1 MNKRY
6 PKAMCLIILS
16 GMLICFCYPQILKM
30 RCYTVVSGSMSP
42 ALPVGAAV
50 YVKEKQPREIKK
62 GEIITFFEGE
72 TVITHRVMEIDENA
86 QLFMTK
92 GDANEKQDTQPVKW
106 ENGIWNCCFYSSL
119 CGVCTAVSWH
129 LEWKSGGFVLFPGV
143 FSVHEY
149 LGRRESKKERE
160 IK

>member
-1 MNKRY
+1 
-6 PKAMCLIILS
+6 
-16 GMLICFCYPQILKM
+16 
-30 RCYTVVSGSMSP
+30 
-42 ALPVGAAV
+42 
-50 YVKEKQPREIKK
+50 
-62 GEIITFFEGE
+62 
-72 TVITHRVMEIDENA
+72 
-86 QLFMTK
+86 MTK

-106 ENGIWNCCFYSSL
+106 ENVYGTVVFTVPYVGYVRLFLS
-119 CGVCTAVSWH
+119 T

>member
-92 GDANEKQDTQPVKW
+92 GDAKREAGYPTCEVG
-106 ENGIWNCCFYSSL
+106 ECIWNRCFYSSL
-119 CGVCTAVSWH
+119 CGVCTAVS
-129 LEWKSGGFVLFPGV
+129 
-143 FSVHEY
+143 
-149 LGRRESKKERE
+149 
-160 IK
+160 

>member
-1 MNKRY
+1 MRQKLQVKWLALFGALQQWRSAAGGCTERKARMNKRY

-62 GEIITFFEGE
+62 GEIITFFGRGNGY
-72 TVITHRVMEIDENA
+72 HSP
-86 QLFMTK
+86 
-92 GDANEKQDTQPVKW
+92 GDGN
-106 ENGIWNCCFYSSL
+106 
-119 CGVCTAVSWH
+119 
-129 LEWKSGGFVLFPGV
+129 
-143 FSVHEY
+143 
-149 LGRRESKKERE
+149 R
-160 IK
+160 

>member
-6 PKAMCLIILS
+6 PKAVCLIFLS
-16 GMLICFCYPQILKM
+16 GILICFCYPQILKM

-50 YVKEKQPREIKK
+50 YVKEKLPREIQK

-72 TVITHRVMEIDENA
+72 TVITHRVMEIEESTH
-86 QLFMTK
+86 LFITK
-92 GDANEKQDTQPVKW
+92 GDANEKSDAQPVKW
-106 ENGIWNCCFYSSL
+106 ENVYGTVVLAVPYAGYVRLFLSTWNGKAAVLSCFLAFYLCMKIWE
-119 CGVCTAVSWH
+119 GVKA
-129 LEWKSGGFVLFPGV
+129 
-143 FSVHEY
+143 
-149 LGRRESKKERE
+149 KKERE